1 MSVQPEIK
9 NLITSIQIL
18 ISFLSIGLEF
28 EEDLGNNISIEIL
41 IEL

>member
-18 ISFLSIGLEF
+18 ISFLSIGLGF
-28 EEDLGNNISIEIL
+28 EDDLGNNISIEIL
-41 IEL
+41 IQL